1 MGGGLGATSLAIN
14 SIINKGVKMP
24 QQIDDLEAVRII
36 VSTLEKFDKPDQ
48 ERIIRW
54 AREKLG
60 LNISQQPL
68 TQSLPQTP
76 TQINQQ
82 LPENR
87 AVDLKSFINEKNPT
101 SDMQFAATVAYY
113 YKFEAPENQRKD
125 TIDSDTLQDAARL
138 ANRKRLS
145 KPSQTLI
152 NASFNGMIDKTDAK
166 GVYKINTVGE
176 NLVAMTLPQGNS
188 STKVRREQ
196 KTQKK
201 KTN

>member
-1 MGGGLGATSLAIN
+1 MS
-14 SIINKGVKMP
+14 

-36 VSTLEKFDKPDQ
+36 ASTLEKFDKNDQ

-60 LNISQQPL
+60 LNVTQQPL
-68 TQSLPQTP
+68 THPLPQTP
-76 TQINQQ
+76 SQSNPQI
-82 LPENR
+82 PIDR
-87 AVDLKSFINEKNPT
+87 AVDLKTFINEKNPT

-113 YKFEAPENQRKD
+113 YKFEAPEDQRKE

-188 STKVRREQ
+188 TTKVKRDQ
-196 KTQKK
+196 KPKK
-201 KTN
+201 KTTNSNRSKKK